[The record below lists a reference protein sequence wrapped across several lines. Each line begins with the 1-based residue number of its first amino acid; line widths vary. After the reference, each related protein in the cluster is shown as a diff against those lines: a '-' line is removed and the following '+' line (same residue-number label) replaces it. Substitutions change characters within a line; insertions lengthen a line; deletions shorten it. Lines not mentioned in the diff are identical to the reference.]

1 MPYLAHHDSNLEG
14 VRTTVNLDDD
24 VMAAVSE
31 RRHKN
36 GAGLSEALNDLVRAG
51 LVSANDPRGTR
62 SPFKQRTY
70 QLGARVDVT
79 NVGEVL
85 ELLDNGAE

>member
-1 MPYLAHHDSNLEG
+1 
-14 VRTTVNLDDD
+14 VNLDDD

-51 LVSANDPRGTR
+51 LVSANDPKVTR
-62 SPFKQRTY
+62 PPIKQRTY
-70 QLGARVDVT
+70 RLGARVDVT
-79 NVGEVL
+79 NIGEVL
-85 ELLDNGAE
+85 ELLDNGPD